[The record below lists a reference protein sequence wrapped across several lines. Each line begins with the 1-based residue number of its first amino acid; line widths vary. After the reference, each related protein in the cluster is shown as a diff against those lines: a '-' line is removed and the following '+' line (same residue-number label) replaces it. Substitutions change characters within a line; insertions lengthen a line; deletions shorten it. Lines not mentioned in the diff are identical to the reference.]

1 MAYVT
6 YGPTSPLASGLMGLS
21 QAAEGRAEG
30 EVFKEGKRQFNEDL
44 ALKRDTFEESKIQ
57 WDEDME
63 HKYSV
68 LKQAKDE
75 GKLNRDQQ
83 ERFARMDDARAREMQ
98 KSQLDFNIY
107 FAKKV
112 EQPFMAEQAEMDRT
126 VTKRGQDLTY
136 RADTYR
142 TKKTWDAEM
151 SRLAENR
158 NQSQRTA
165 GTAITIG
172 TEILGNQDFHN
183 LLPEQQAAVVQRAT
197 EQYIGIDRMRG
208 SPGVE
213 QATAEEIAA
222 ATDHVTDVLA
232 NLPARKA
239 EFMDTQLQLAKAQS
253 AVRNAAG
260 ASIEHRAPFKTLAP
274 TKEWASLGLGVAERD
289 PKSMAPDDYT
299 LHNEIFALVG
309 EARAEMAS
317 GAWDDRGAEVV
328 ESEYYPEIMKRI
340 SQMQV
345 QDDQVRDYYKA
356 MLSNVIYPNGAMQS
370 MSMD

>member
-6 YGPTSPLASGLMGLS
+6 YGGNSPLASGLMGLS

-44 ALKRDTFEESKIQ
+44 SLRRDTFEESKIQ

-68 LKQAKDE
+68 LAQAKSE

-126 VTKRGQDLTY
+126 VQRRGQDLTY

-158 NQSQRTA
+158 NQSQRTS

-172 TEILGNQDFHN
+172 TEILGNQDFHT
-183 LLPEQQAAVVQRAT
+183 LDDAQKAAVIQRAT

-213 QATAEEIAA
+213 QATAQEIAA

-239 EFMDTQLQLAKAQS
+239 EFIDTQLQLAKAQS
-253 AVRNAAG
+253 AVRNASSAFT
-260 ASIEHRAPFKTLAP
+260 EFRAPFKTLPP
-274 TKEWASLGLGVAERD
+274 TKEWAEMGYGVAERD
-289 PKSMAPDDYT
+289 PKSMDEDSFR
-299 LHNEIFALVG
+299 LHNKIIGLVE
-309 EARAEMAS
+309 EARSEMVS
-317 GAWDDRGAEVV
+317 GAWNEVGAEVV
-328 ESEYYPEIMKRI
+328 ETEYYPQIMQHI

-345 QDDQVRDYYKA
+345 QDEQVRTYYQK
-356 MLSNVIYPNGAMQS
+356 MLANVIYPNGANQS
-370 MSMD
+370 LSMD